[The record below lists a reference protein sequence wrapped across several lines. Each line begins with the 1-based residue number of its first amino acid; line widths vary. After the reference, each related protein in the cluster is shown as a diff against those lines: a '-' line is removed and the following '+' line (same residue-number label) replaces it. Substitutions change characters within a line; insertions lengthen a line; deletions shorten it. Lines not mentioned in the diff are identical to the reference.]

1 MHTAGARVLREDD
14 SPMSSDREAV
24 LSAWE
29 QKLLVPDVP
38 LRNRPFEREEPDSEA
53 PRRSGRFDRPRAQR
67 RTVTITGR
75 PELVPPPAMARRRRS
90 GVQQQIALQ
99 PDRMA
104 LWAFFL
110 GLFLVL
116 VAAATANA
124 APL

>member
-1 MHTAGARVLREDD
+1 MHTAGARLLREDD
-14 SPMSSDREAV
+14 SQMSSDREAV

-29 QKLLVPDVP
+29 QKLLVPDAP
-38 LRNRPFEREEPDSEA
+38 LRNRPFERDEAEA
-53 PRRSGRFDRPRAQR
+53 PRRSGRFDRPDVQR

-75 PELVPPPAMARRRRS
+75 PELVPPPSAARRRS
-90 GVQQQIALQ
+90 GMQQQIALQ